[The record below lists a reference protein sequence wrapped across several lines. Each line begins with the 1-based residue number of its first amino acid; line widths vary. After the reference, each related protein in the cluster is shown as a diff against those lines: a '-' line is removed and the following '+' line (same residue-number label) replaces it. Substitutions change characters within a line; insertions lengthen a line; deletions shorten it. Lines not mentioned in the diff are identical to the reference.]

1 MYISCSQMGLE
12 AELLPCSSYLSII
25 LTANICVNPFI
36 ISSPSIL
43 PTFLVIFFFFLLLSV
58 MFPPLFP
65 NNTTENQLWLFSQ
78 RKLALHSLCLLGPLW
93 GYIYIFLSFEKHF
106 LLLLFFILF
115 LWMFFFF
122 LISWRLITLQYCSGF
137 CHTLTW
143 ISLGYTCIP
152 HNSFTW
158 FISFSREELILYV
171 PNGSLNLCFFP
182 LNDQNPK

>member
-1 MYISCSQMGLE
+1 MFTNGSGSRTSSLL
-12 AELLPCSSYLSII
+12 LLPLNYLDSKHLCESFYYIF
-25 LTANICVNPFI
+25 TFHSANFPCNF
-36 ISSPSIL
+36 
-43 PTFLVIFFFFLLLSV
+43 FFFFLLLSV

-78 RKLALHSLCLLGPLW
+78 RKLAFHSLCLLGPLW